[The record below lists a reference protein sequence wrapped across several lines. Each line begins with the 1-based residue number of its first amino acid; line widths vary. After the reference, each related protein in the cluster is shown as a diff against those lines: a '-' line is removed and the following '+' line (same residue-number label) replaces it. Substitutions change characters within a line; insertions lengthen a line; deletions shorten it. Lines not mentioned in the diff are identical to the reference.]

1 MINYSYVT
9 SFKSQLLREWLFEL
23 ADFELAME
31 NFSYVYKNEVYINEN
46 EYNQAF
52 CIALE
57 FSRRKNC
64 VLEANEIADGDSE
77 DSFTLSFDKK
87 TRRIKKPIKFKT
99 LKS

>member
-23 ADFELAME
+23 ANFELAME

-46 EYNQAF
+46 DYDQAF

-57 FSRRKNC
+57 FARQKNC
-64 VLEANEIADGDSE
+64 ILQVNEIDDGDSE
-77 DSFTLSFDKK
+77 DSFLLYYEKN
-87 TRRIKKPIKFKT
+87 TRRIKEQIIFKT

>member
-23 ADFELAME
+23 ANFELAME
-31 NFSYVYKNEVYINEN
+31 NFSYVYKNEVYINEDD
-46 EYNQAF
+46 YDQAF

-57 FSRRKNC
+57 FARQNKC
-64 VLEANEIADGDSE
+64 KLEVNEIADGDPE
-77 DSFTLSFDKK
+77 DSFELSFDKK
-87 TRRIKKPIKFKT
+87 TRRIKEPITFKT